1 MTELLRFFIFVDRV
15 EVFRLFVL
23 TDMIGLLSLVKFTDM
38 TELLR
43 FFIFVDRVEV
53 FRLFVLTDTIGLLSL
68 VKFTDMTELLDFSY
82 SWTESRFFRLFVFT
96 FVVVSVKFADFVV
109 LIISFDAIALS
120 AKAAPTESTKSIENS
135 IIPEI
140 STFFIF
146 SHLVDS
152 NCLRIH
158 SHSSTAIHINW

>member
-43 FFIFVDRVEV
+43 FFIFADRVEV
-53 FRLFVLTDTIGLLSL
+53 
-68 VKFTDMTELLDFSY
+68 
-82 SWTESRFFRLFVFT
+82 FRLFVFT
-96 FVVVSVKFADFVV
+96 FVVVLVRFTEFVV
-109 LIISFDAIALS
+109 LMISFDAIALS
-120 AKAAPTESTKSIENS
+120 AKAAPTESAKSIENS

-146 SHLVDS
+146 LTWLIQIVCVILS
-152 NCLRIH
+152 R
-158 SHSSTAIHINW
+158 SSTAIHTNW